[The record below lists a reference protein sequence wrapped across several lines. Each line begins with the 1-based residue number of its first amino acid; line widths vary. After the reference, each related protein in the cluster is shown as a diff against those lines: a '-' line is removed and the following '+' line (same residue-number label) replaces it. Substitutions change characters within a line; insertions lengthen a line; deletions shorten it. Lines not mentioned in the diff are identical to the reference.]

1 MQVNFQPGI
10 TDYPIG
16 ALNCHIFADG
26 SGFRIGSDDTG
37 FSFQQKIEPTQRP
50 SMEQLQGHLDVAT
63 KIASDY
69 SDSPLSWNGFVF
81 SA

>member
-16 ALNCHIFADG
+16 VLNCHVFPDG
-26 SGFRIGSDDTG
+26 SGFRLQSNDTG
-37 FSFQQKIEPTQRP
+37 FSFQHKGEPALRP
-50 SMEQLQGHLDVAT
+50 SPDQLQEHLDVAT

-69 SDSPLSWNGFVF
+69 SESPLSWNGFVY
-81 SA
+81 SL